1 MDFRNVLIA
10 IVLSTIVLIG
20 WATFFEAPIVEQQI
34 TENQITKNEDFS
46 SPSIDEDKKETKSE
60 ITRSDTINKTERV
73 KIENENI
80 RGSLSLQGAIIDDI
94 IFKNYKETLNSEN
107 KVIFLN
113 PKNSSKEYFIE
124 TGWASGGNENIK
136 LPLGDTIWKVKGNST
151 LTPNNPVTIEWD
163 NGDGLI
169 FTKKIELDEEFLV
182 EKELLLALMGI
193 ETNFGTY
200 VGKMDIISSL
210 ATLSFDKRRSE
221 FFTNELIIMLQL
233 IEKNVIDHKVLYGS
247 WAGAFGNF
255 QFMPSTIMDHAIDY
269 DSDNKIDLKSL
280 KDSFA
285 SAANYINK
293 LGWKKDDPC
302 YLKIEL
308 NDKVPTTLLNTSAKK
323 IKNKEKLKILK
334 KYIKDPDKIKFD
346 ENMKVAIITP
356 DIDIIPDANLLNP
369 AYLVFENY
377 EIILKWNRSLR
388 FGLAVCNLKDK
399 FKNEI

>member
-1 MDFRNVLIA
+1 MKKVNFLLIYIILCFFCVNNSVYAVDDSFEIWLETLEKKALKKGVSKKTFDLAMSNVKFLPKVIKYDRYQPEFYED
-10 IVLSTIVLIG
+10 TISYINKR
-20 WATFFEAPIVEQQI
+20 T
-34 TENQITKNEDFS
+34 
-46 SPSIDEDKKETKSE
+46 KKEKIKSG
-60 ITRSDTINKTERV
+60 INLY
-73 KIENENI
+73 N
-80 RGSLSLQGAIIDDI
+80 
-94 IFKNYKETLNSEN
+94 KNKLLINS
-107 KVIFLN
+107 I
-113 PKNSSKEYFIE
+113 
-124 TGWASGGNENIK
+124 
-136 LPLGDTIWKVKGNST
+136 
-151 LTPNNPVTIEWD
+151 
-163 NGDGLI
+163 
-169 FTKKIELDEEFLV
+169 DEEFLV

-210 ATLSFDKRRSE
+210 ATLSFDKRRSK
-221 FFTNELIIMLQL
+221 FFTNELITMLQL

-247 WAGAFGNF
+247 WAGAFGYF

-293 LGWKKDDPC
+293 LGWKKGDPC

-308 NDKVPTTLLNTSAKK
+308 NDKIPTTLLNSSAKK

-356 DIDIIPDANLLNP
+356 DIDIIPDANTLNP